1 MNNDLPP
8 LPSIPLGRY
17 RHYKGGEY
25 EVLGVVRHSESLEPL
40 VLYRPLYNASG
51 SWVRPFSMFLEPVE
65 HEGRRQPRFRL
76 SAADSTTSEEHLT
89 ATVQRM
95 QARLSGSQEPTVQ
108 HLMQLYGSL
117 AARFQQDLAACPRDV
132 LLAKASAL
140 MLVQA
145 AAQAQRAT

>member
-1 MNNDLPP
+1 M
-8 LPSIPLGRY
+8 
-17 RHYKGGEY
+17 
-25 EVLGVVRHSESLEPL
+25 
-40 VLYRPLYNASG
+40 
-51 SWVRPFSMFLEPVE
+51 
-65 HEGRRQPRFRL
+65 
-76 SAADSTTSEEHLT
+76 
-89 ATVQRM
+89 
-95 QARLSGSQEPTVQ
+95 Q